1 MTAPVS
7 QSIEDIYQARA
18 ALQAA
23 EAFQRSVGKITETDL
38 SAFGVALHATL
49 LELQT
54 VSEVLAEQA
63 SRIDRQAVQQR
74 ARRGTPADKL
84 DDAVEH
90 LMHLHQVLD
99 HAALEIGHSWQA
111 SESARQDLDEGPGTD
126 VPGPRPGPTEHGE
139 QP

>member
-7 QSIEDIYQARA
+7 QSVEDIYQARD

-23 EAFQRSVGKITETDL
+23 EAFQRSVETITEADL
-38 SAFGVALHATL
+38 IAFEEALHATL

-54 VSEVLAEQA
+54 VSAVLAEQA
-63 SRIDRQAVQQR
+63 SRIDRRAVQQR
-74 ARRGTPADKL
+74 ARRDTPADKL

-99 HAALEIGHSWQA
+99 HAAIEIGHSWQSSQA
-111 SESARQDLDEGPGTD
+111 ARQDLHQGGDRD
-126 VPGPRPGPTEHGE
+126 AHNDIPGPHQNHRS
-139 QP
+139 